1 MSLEEKKSPNGWNEW
16 SRYVLK
22 ELERL
27 NNNVELNKISSETKD
42 NEILDI
48 LKKLELSFATFKVK
62 IEMKTGL
69 IGIIAGMIIPG
80 LYILI
85 KAII

>member
-16 SRYVLK
+16 SRHVLK

-27 NNNVELNKISSETKD
+27 NENIESNRTVSEKKDEKIITGLND
-42 NEILDI
+42 L
-48 LKKLELSFATFKVK
+48 KLEFATFKVK